1 MSGTEDNDNTVGYKK
16 PPKHSRF
23 KKGQSGNPKGRQKA
37 CRNFNTDLEEVLK
50 ATMTVSENGK
60 PKTVSTQQ
68 AALMRL
74 REQALNGDP
83 RALDRLLGFAAGLSA
98 EKEAQSAE
106 RVLNAEE
113 EDILARF
120 EADLLREAGSV
131 AADDTEVDESDA
143 E

>member
-1 MSGTEDNDNTVGYKK
+1 M
-16 PPKHSRF
+16 
-23 KKGQSGNPKGRQKA
+23 
-37 CRNFNTDLEEVLK
+37 L
-50 ATMTVSENGK
+50 
-60 PKTVSTQQ
+60 
-68 AALMRL
+68 
-74 REQALNGDP
+74 P
-83 RALDRLLGFAAGLSA
+83 RVRRPLGFAAGLSA

-106 RVLNAEE
+106 RVLSAEE